1 MRKMKSIVA
10 MLLCLVMV
18 VGLVAGC
25 NSNVPEKTQPTQGNN
40 DPKPTQGNNDPQPTE
55 GGEEGISYP
64 LDTDVQLRI
73 FVQAGLSVPSG
84 YSELQELP
92 FIQGL
97 EERWG
102 VDIIWEMAPAG
113 SDATA
118 AYNLMLQDADLP
130 QIIFGNKCS
139 TNEVETLINDGVA
152 MDISHLLEEY
162 APDYWAFLH
171 NKNDTNRVKD
181 LAMATTNNYGLTHF
195 IGPRLTP
202 ENGTWAGT
210 AIRKDWLDELGLEVP
225 ETLEEVDYVARKFHE
240 VYGAVVTGPKTY
252 FANCRFM
259 ADGTGSM
266 GTWQYAT
273 YLDGDEVKLANMGQD
288 YKEYL
293 EFMHSWYEDGI
304 LDQNFSGGSPD
315 SLQQMVNEE
324 KTGLICTS
332 VDLIPKHNEWAKENG
347 LKSEWIPI
355 PNIVENKG
363 DMAKAAHANYSA
375 WVGKAGSFITTN
387 CTEEQL
393 MVALAILNW
402 GYTEEGMIYWNYG
415 AEGVSFEYDE
425 NGNPQFTDMMLN
437 HELGLTEARKIYT
450 GGTTNTLASAQ
461 IWTKANGPEAVHAT
475 EVFCSNNVAGDY
487 RVPSLTYPDEVKGER
502 TDLYNAIKSYVDE
515 MALKFVTGEES
526 LDNYEAYEK
535 QLEKLGVDR
544 LFEIMT
550 DSYQEFAKRGGIIE

>member
-55 GGEEGISYP
+55 GGDEGISYP

-92 FIQGL
+92 FTQGL
-97 EERWG
+97 AERWG
-102 VDIIWEMAPAG
+102 VDILWEMAPAG

-210 AIRKDWLDELGLEVP
+210 AIRKDWLEELGLDVP

-273 YLDGDEVKLANMGQD
+273 YLDGNEVKLANMGQD

-315 SLQQMVNEE
+315 SLEQMVNEE

-375 WVGKAGSFITTN
+375 WVGKAGETGT
-387 CTEEQL
+387 
-393 MVALAILNW
+393 
-402 GYTEEGMIYWNYG
+402 
-415 AEGVSFEYDE
+415 
-425 NGNPQFTDMMLN
+425 PQFTDIMLN
-437 HELGLTEARKIYT
+437 HLLGLTAATEIYT